1 MPYSEKQ
8 ETKIGNKRINSYLC
22 SDFATL
28 SFLLMNNKES
38 LATPRIG
45 QTAYGI
51 LFIVSF
57 CHLLNDT
64 MQSMIP
70 ALFPVLKED
79 FSLSFAQIGA
89 ITLCFR
95 SHRPSC
101 NRLLGFM
108 PTNTTIPGSCL

>member
-8 ETKIGNKRINSYLC
+8 KTKIGNKRINSYLC

-70 ALFPVLKED
+70 ALFPVLKE
-79 FSLSFAQIGA
+79 
-89 ITLCFR
+89 R
-95 SHRPSC
+95 SW
-101 NRLLGFM
+101 GFM
-108 PTNTTIPGSCL
+108 PTSTIIPGSCR

>member
-1 MPYSEKQ
+1 MNEK
-8 ETKIGNKRINSYLC
+8 E
-22 SDFATL
+22 L
-28 SFLLMNNKES
+28 SK
-38 LATPRIG
+38 PRRTG
-45 QTAYGI
+45 QTAFTI

-89 ITLCFR
+89 ITLVLQVTSSILQPFVGFYADKHHH
-95 SHRPSC
+95 SWQLSVSMLFTLSGI
-101 NRLLGFM
+101 LLLSYA
-108 PTNTTIPGSCL
+108 TSY